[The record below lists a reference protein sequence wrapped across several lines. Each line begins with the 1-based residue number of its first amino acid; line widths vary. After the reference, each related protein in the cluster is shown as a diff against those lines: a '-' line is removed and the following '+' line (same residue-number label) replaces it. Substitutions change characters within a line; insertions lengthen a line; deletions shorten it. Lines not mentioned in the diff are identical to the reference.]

1 MDIEFEQT
9 AEIFSMTFTAEQKQL
24 EEIAIL
30 LGETAEK
37 GSIIALTGDLGAG
50 KTTFTKAFAKG
61 MGIEEHIT
69 SPTFTIIQEYDGV
82 LPLYHFDVYRIE
94 DPLELEEVGCEEYF
108 SGDGVTVVEWGD
120 MIKDLLPEKT
130 LWIILNTLDLTRR
143 KVRIHGSIKGNGEWV
158 KVLKSEGVKGS

>member
-9 AEIFSMTFTAEQKQL
+9 AEIFSMTFTADQKQL

-94 DPLELEEVGCEEYF
+94 DPLELEEVGYEEYF

-143 KVRIHGSIKGNGEWV
+143 KVRIHGRIKGNGEWV